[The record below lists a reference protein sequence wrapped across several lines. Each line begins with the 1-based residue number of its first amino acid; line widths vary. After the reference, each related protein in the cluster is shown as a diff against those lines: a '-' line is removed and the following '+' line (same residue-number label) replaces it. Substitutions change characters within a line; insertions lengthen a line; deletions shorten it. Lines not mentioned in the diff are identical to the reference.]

1 MGDELQEHGCF
12 FVSIHLAKRE
22 LVAVCNNLSCENF
35 LVGTAVDFKQP
46 FLLDSSDG
54 ELHAIGKAL
63 TLGLEL
69 DFDLRV
75 FLFGISKLERF
86 HLALRKASIG
96 YLLEQGN
103 GLDDVALSGS
113 IGTINDTDLQHRNVV
128 TLLCTG
134 NMRRM
139 GIALT
144 SHKADLSLILDG
156 IYIFKCSSKYHNN
169 VIFLL
174 MLMQR

>member
-1 MGDELQEHGCF
+1 MGDEFQQHGCF
-12 FVSIHLAKRE
+12 FVSIHLAKRK
-22 LVAVCNNLSCENF
+22 LVAGSCNLSGENF

-54 ELHAIGKAL
+54 ELYAIGKAL

-69 DFDLRV
+69 DFYLRV

-86 HLALRKASIG
+86 HLALRKISIG

-113 IGTINDTDLQHRNVV
+113 IGIIHDTSLQHRNIV

-139 GIALT
+139 CVALT
-144 SHKADLSLILDG
+144 CHKADLSLILDG
-156 IYIFKCSSKYHNN
+156 IYIFN
-169 VIFLL
+169 VALSIITMSFSY
-174 MLMQR
+174 

>member
-1 MGDELQEHGCF
+1 MGDEFQQHGCF
-12 FVSIHLAKRE
+12 FVSIHLAKSE
-22 LVAVCNNLSCENF
+22 LVAVCSNLSGENF

-46 FLLDSSDG
+46 FLLNSSDG
-54 ELHAIGKAL
+54 ELHAIGEAL

-69 DFDLRV
+69 DFYLRV

-103 GLDDVALSGS
+103 GLDNVTLSGS
-113 IGTINDTDLQHRNVV
+113 IGSINDTSLQHRNVI

-139 GIALT
+139 CVALT
-144 SHKADLSLILDG
+144 CHKADLSLILDG
-156 IYIFKCSSKYHNN
+156 IYIFN
-169 VIFLL
+169 VALSIITMSFSY
-174 MLMQR
+174 

>member
-12 FVSIHLAKRE
+12 FISIHLAKRE
-22 LVAVCNNLSCENF
+22 LVTGSYDLSGENF
-35 LVGTAVDFKQP
+35 LVGTAIDFKQP

-69 DFDLRV
+69 DIYLGV

-103 GLDDVALSGS
+103 GLDNVTLSGS
-113 IGTINDTDLQHRNVV
+113 IGTINDTCLQNRNVV
-128 TLLCTG
+128 TLLCTE
-134 NMRRM
+134 
-139 GIALT
+139 T
-144 SHKADLSLILDG
+144 
-156 IYIFKCSSKYHNN
+156 
-169 VIFLL
+169 
-174 MLMQR
+174 

>member
-1 MGDELQEHGCF
+1 MGDEFQQHGCF

-22 LVAVCNNLSCENF
+22 LVTGSCDLSGENF

-69 DFDLRV
+69 DFYLGV

-103 GLDDVALSGS
+103 GLDDVAFSGS
-113 IGTINDTDLQHRNVV
+113 IGSINDTSLQHRNIV
-128 TLLCTG
+128 TFLCTG

-139 GIALT
+139 CVALT
-144 SHKADLSLILDG
+144 CHKADLSLILDG